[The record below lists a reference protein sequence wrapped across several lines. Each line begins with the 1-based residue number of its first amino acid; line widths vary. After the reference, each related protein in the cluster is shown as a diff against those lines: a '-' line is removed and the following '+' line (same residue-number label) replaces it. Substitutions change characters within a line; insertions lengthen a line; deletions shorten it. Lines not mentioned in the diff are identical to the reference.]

1 MSSLNHNIHI
11 VYISKADNVMKA
23 YWENAGLGV
32 SIWTNLGACVIAMTA
47 EALLRTFASVSG
59 SVISIL

>member
-1 MSSLNHNIHI
+1 MRLSHNIHV

-23 YWENAGLGV
+23 YWGSAGLDV
-32 SIWTNLGACVIAMTA
+32 SVQTNHDACVIAMTA
-47 EALLRTFASVSG
+47 EPLLRTFALASG